1 MPTVRDLNSRD
12 CLYCWDWPLCST
24 PCPLASNINPPH
36 PWYTWLKIRMLVW
49 VRTLYI
55 VLNEVLIIYVNDKI
69 NVQCTWKNVLKTVNM
84 NFKITKKIWIFEKFR
99 LNSTLGSKVNFI
111 WKNGNWRDLCRKPGD
126 SCFIWEI
133 SG

>member
-69 NVQCTWKNVLKTVNM
+69 NVQCTWKNVLKTVIWTS
-84 NFKITKKIWIFEKFR
+84 KSQKKIWILEKFR
-99 LNSTLGSKVNFI
+99 LNSKLGSKVNFI
-111 WKNGNWRDLCRKPGD
+111 WKNENWCDLCRKPGD
-126 SCFIWEI
+126 SCCIWGI
-133 SG
+133 SE